1 MVLILTII
9 TFWAWFPNS
18 ISTQG
23 NEFYDQGKYD
33 EALAA
38 YDEALKNDDK
48 NPSLHYNRGNVF
60 YRQQEYPM
68 AVQSFMNALRGDL
81 ALKARAYYNMGN
93 SLYRLGRLE
102 ESIEAYK
109 EGLRLTSDDVD
120 LKYNLEFVRQQLQD
134 QESQDQE
141 SQDQESQDQE
151 DEKQSGEQEVPK
163 DGELSRTDA
172 ERLLNALNRDEQDI
186 QKRLRRQLDKQLNTE
201 KNW

>member
-38 YDEALKNDDK
+38 YDEALKDDDK

-68 AVQSFMNALRGDL
+68 AVQSFMKALRGDL
-81 ALKARAYYNMGN
+81 ALKPRAYYNMGN

-109 EGLRLTSDDVD
+109 EGLRLTPDDVD
-120 LKYNLEFVRQQLQD
+120 LKYNLEFVRQQL
-134 QESQDQE
+134 QDQE

>member
-48 NPSLHYNRGNVF
+48 NPSLHYNLGNVF

-141 SQDQESQDQE
+141 SQNQ
-151 DEKQSGEQEVPK
+151 
-163 DGELSRTDA
+163 
-172 ERLLNALNRDEQDI
+172 
-186 QKRLRRQLDKQLNTE
+186 
-201 KNW
+201 

>member
-9 TFWAWFPNS
+9 TFLAWFPNS

-141 SQDQESQDQE
+141 

>member
-60 YRQQEYPM
+60 YRQQEFPM

-141 SQDQESQDQE
+141 SQDQE

>member
-141 SQDQESQDQE
+141 